1 MTDKPEDKGKA
12 PKEREEQAA
21 FARTRKAREAGRAAR
36 VKAAKGKDK
45 PKGGKK

>member
-1 MTDKPEDKGKA
+1 MTDQPEDKGKA

-36 VKAAKGKDK
+36 VKAKGKDK